1 MRREIS
7 ELPKKWL
14 APSVIIVPSD
24 HYPVLGLI
32 MTCHDTLCRAHSE
45 ACGQPLCEQR
55 RRNLYRS
62 HGQLTFPSQYEGR
75 KPKIADEKDIV

>member
-7 ELPKKWL
+7 ELPKKKWL
-14 APSVIIVPSD
+14 APSVIIVPAD
-24 HYPVLGLI
+24 HYPVSGLI
-32 MTCHDTLCRAHSE
+32 ITHYAEFTLKRVE
-45 ACGQPLCEQR
+45 LLCEQG